1 MHEGGDQMVTALVL
15 LRRAWGVRRWDR
27 TSGGKVGSSS
37 QIFGVLASVP
47 PGVAGGG
54 DSASVSLGG
63 FGRRSGAEQTD
74 GDGGG
79 GENDRDAASEVRH
92 DVYPQVWTVC
102 EPLNG

>member
-15 LRRAWGVRRWDR
+15 LRRAW
-27 TSGGKVGSSS
+27 
-37 QIFGVLASVP
+37 GVLASVP